1 MNLAPRF
8 ASIALVGV
16 AAFALLSATTATAAP
31 LAAPTGTYTEKC
43 GKPQIDGDGS
53 LGNVLCPNGKAN
65 SQVKKY
71 LTKALP
77 NVMALG
83 KHPNW
88 VAVNNAACRDI
99 DKNSIPMIVNGY
111 TYVHAAHNYKKP
123 TPSVNALSKALLKHE
138 NDYDAQAEITA
149 HDIVF
154 GMC

>member
-1 MNLAPRF
+1 MNLASRF
-8 ASIALVGV
+8 ASIAIAGV
-16 AAFALLSATTATAAP
+16 AVFALFAATPATAAP
-31 LAAPTGTYTEKC
+31 ISAPTGTNTEKC
-43 GKPQIDGDGS
+43 GKPQVDADGS

-65 SQVKKY
+65 LQVKKY

-88 VAVNNAACRDI
+88 VAVNNAACHDI
-99 DKNSIPMIVNGY
+99 SKNSIPMIVNGY
-111 TYVHAAHNYKKP
+111 TYVHAAHNYMKP

-138 NDYDAQAEITA
+138 NDYNAQAETA

>member
-83 KHPNW
+83 KNPNR

-138 NDYDAQAEITA
+138 DDNTQAEITA
-149 HDIVF
+149 HGFVF
-154 GMC
+154 GVC